1 MGNENTYNNNA
12 GSSDKCP
19 KCGAV
24 RMFSA
29 IRCPACG
36 ADYAAVTRSMSSA
49 GTGNSSYVNKPVN
62 NFDPNASFSAYKR
75 SIEPQD
81 GISDGASDLSSGGSS
96 NYGGTGNVTNQS
108 SLSGSITE
116 QAKPKLDPIAQKLQE
131 MAKENSAATP
141 NATRSLNQG
150 APIPGVYIP
159 GASNQSSSYQG
170 SQAQSPS
177 YQGTSYQSQQ
187 FQGTQPQSSPMPGVY
202 IPGASNQGS
211 SYQGGQAQNASNQ
224 GSAYK
229 NTQPQMR
236 YQGRPDIQ
244 QKPAGQS
251 GAQGGDDASPYSS
264 PYSGSSYG
272 NITETDGS
280 GKFGKIL
287 RTVLLLA
294 VLGVVLYGV
303 YKLYNCDKNENGLAY
318 TAGKVEN
325 DMYVNEWSGLKI
337 DLTKAVS
344 DYSSMMNDSSMQS
357 FMSSLKSSFLKM
369 NAELK
374 AEFLGA
380 NKFKNFDTK
389 TITIVPGIIVFT
401 ITDNSIPA
409 KLFGAKTD
417 DYFYEFRT
425 SGGGPYANTS
435 LTKQNDM
442 VLSGHVYTTF
452 RTTTALTSS
461 LNSDM
466 YLCVRAIGN
475 KIVLICIYEIPGY
488 YNLSTLQNC
497 FVN

>member
-1 MGNENTYNNNA
+1 
-12 GSSDKCP
+12 
-19 KCGAV
+19 
-24 RMFSA
+24 
-29 IRCPACG
+29 
-36 ADYAAVTRSMSSA
+36 
-49 GTGNSSYVNKPVN
+49 
-62 NFDPNASFSAYKR
+62 
-75 SIEPQD
+75 
-81 GISDGASDLSSGGSS
+81 
-96 NYGGTGNVTNQS
+96 
-108 SLSGSITE
+108 
-116 QAKPKLDPIAQKLQE
+116 

-141 NATRSLNQG
+141 SATRSLNQG

-177 YQGTSYQSQQ
+177 YQSTSYQSQQ

-251 GAQGGDDASPYSS
+251 GAQGGDAASPYSS

-287 RTVLLLA
+287 RVVLLLA

-337 DLTKAVS
+337 DLTREVS
-344 DYSSMMNDSSMQS
+344 DYSSMMNDPSIRSSISGMER
-357 FMSSLKSSFLKM
+357 SFLEK

-374 AEFLGA
+374 AEFLA
-380 NKFKNFDTK
+380 AKQFKDFETK
-389 TITIVPGIIVFT
+389 TITVVPGILVFT
-401 ITDNSIPA
+401 ISDDSIPA
-409 KLFGAKTD
+409 KLFGAKID
-417 DYFYEFRT
+417 EYFYEVRT
-425 SGGGPYANTS
+425 SGGGPYTAMS
-435 LTKQNDM
+435 LTKRNDV
-442 VLSGHVYTTF
+442 VLSGHTYKTF
-452 RTTTALTSS
+452 CATVPVSGNT
-461 LNSDM
+461 NMNM
-466 YLCVRAIGN
+466 YMCVRAIGN
-475 KIVLICIYEIPGY
+475 KMVFVIIYEIPGY
-488 YNLSTLQNC
+488 FDFNTLLNC